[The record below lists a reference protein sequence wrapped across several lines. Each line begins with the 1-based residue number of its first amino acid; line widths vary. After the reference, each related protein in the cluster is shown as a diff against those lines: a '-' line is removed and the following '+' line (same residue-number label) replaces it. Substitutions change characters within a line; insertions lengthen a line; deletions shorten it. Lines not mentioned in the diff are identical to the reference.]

1 MPQTALEEAELTE
14 SVVGALPE
22 IEQDEKLEE
31 IQEFWNADRE
41 IDITELAN
49 ESVRIPQIHDKYLKI
64 YIDERIRLKGLQFEL
79 TKLVQL
85 KRDYYAGKL
94 TQEELEKLGWEQ
106 FLQRLL
112 KNEISTYIE
121 ADEDVIKTKKNIV
134 LIEEKCYYLD
144 SIIKMISNRG
154 FQIKSAIDWIKYKSG
169 IV

>member
-1 MPQTALEEAELTE
+1 M
-14 SVVGALPE
+14 V
-22 IEQDEKLEE
+22 
-31 IQEFWNADRE
+31 
-41 IDITELAN
+41 
-49 ESVRIPQIHDKYLKI
+49 
-64 YIDERIRLKGLQFEL
+64 RLK
-79 TKLVQL
+79 T
-85 KRDYYAGKL
+85 DYYTGKL

-121 ADEDVIKTKKNIV
+121 ADEDIIKSKKNIV

>member
-1 MPQTALEEAELTE
+1 M
-14 SVVGALPE
+14 
-22 IEQDEKLEE
+22 KLEE

-79 TKLVQL
+79 IKLVRL
-85 KRDYYAGKL
+85 KTDYYAGKL

>member
-1 MPQTALEEAELTE
+1 M
-14 SVVGALPE
+14 
-22 IEQDEKLEE
+22 KLEE

-79 TKLVQL
+79 TKLVRL
-85 KRDYYAGKL
+85 KTDYYAGKL

-106 FLQRLL
+106 FLNRLL
-112 KNEISTYIE
+112 KNEISSYIE
-121 ADEDVIKTKKNIV
+121 ADEDVIKSKKNIV

-144 SIIKMISNRG
+144 SIIK
-154 FQIKSAIDWIKYKSG
+154 
-169 IV
+169 

>member
-1 MPQTALEEAELTE
+1 M
-14 SVVGALPE
+14 
-22 IEQDEKLEE
+22 KLEE

-79 TKLVQL
+79 TKLVRL
-85 KRDYYAGKL
+85 KTDYYAGKL

-121 ADEDVIKTKKNIV
+121 ADEDIIKSKKNIV

>member
-1 MPQTALEEAELTE
+1 M
-14 SVVGALPE
+14 
-22 IEQDEKLEE
+22 KLEE

-79 TKLVQL
+79 TKLVRL
-85 KRDYYAGKL
+85 KTDYYAGKL

-106 FLQRLL
+106 FLHRLL

-121 ADEDVIKTKKNIV
+121 ADEDVIKIKKNIV
-134 LIEEKCYYLD
+134 LIEEKCHYLD

>member
-1 MPQTALEEAELTE
+1 M
-14 SVVGALPE
+14 
-22 IEQDEKLEE
+22 KLEE

-41 IDITELAN
+41 IDITELAT

-79 TKLVQL
+79 TKLVRL
-85 KRDYYAGKL
+85 KTDYYAGKL

-106 FLQRLL
+106 FLERLL

-121 ADEDVIKTKKNIV
+121 ADDDIIKLKKNIV
-134 LIEEKCYYLD
+134 LLDEKIHYLD

-154 FQIKSAIDWIKYKSG
+154 FQIKSAIDWIKYKNG

>member
-1 MPQTALEEAELTE
+1 M
-14 SVVGALPE
+14 
-22 IEQDEKLEE
+22 KLEE
-31 IQEFWNADRE
+31 IQELWNADRE
-41 IDITELAN
+41 IDITELAT

-79 TKLVQL
+79 TKLVRL
-85 KRDYYAGKL
+85 KTDYYAGKL
-94 TQEELEKLGWEQ
+94 TQEELEKLGWDQ

-121 ADEDVIKTKKNIV
+121 SDTDIIKHKKNIV

-154 FQIKSAIDWIKYKSG
+154 FQIKGAIDWIKYKSG

>member
-1 MPQTALEEAELTE
+1 M
-14 SVVGALPE
+14 
-22 IEQDEKLEE
+22 KLEE

-79 TKLVQL
+79 TKLVRL
-85 KRDYYAGKL
+85 KTDYYAGKL

-121 ADEDVIKTKKNIV
+121 ADEDIIKSKKNIV

-154 FQIKSAIDWIKYKSG
+154 FQIKGAIDWIKYKSG

>member
-1 MPQTALEEAELTE
+1 M
-14 SVVGALPE
+14 
-22 IEQDEKLEE
+22 KLEE

-64 YIDERIRLKGLQFEL
+64 FIDERIRLKGLQFEL

-85 KRDYYAGKL
+85 KRDYYDGKL

-134 LIEEKCYYLD
+134 LIEEKCHYLD

>member
-1 MPQTALEEAELTE
+1 L
-14 SVVGALPE
+14 
-22 IEQDEKLEE
+22 KLEE

-79 TKLVQL
+79 TKLVRL
-85 KRDYYAGKL
+85 KTDYYAGKL
-94 TQEELEKLGWEQ
+94 TEEELEKLGWEQ
-106 FLQRLL
+106 FLHRLL

-121 ADEDVIKTKKNIV
+121 ADNDIIKLKKNIV
-134 LIEEKCYYLD
+134 LLEEKIHYLD

-154 FQIKSAIDWIKYKSG
+154 FQIKSAIDWIKYKNG

>member
-1 MPQTALEEAELTE
+1 M
-14 SVVGALPE
+14 
-22 IEQDEKLEE
+22 KLEE

-79 TKLVQL
+79 TKLVRL
-85 KRDYYAGKL
+85 KTDYYAGKL

-121 ADEDVIKTKKNIV
+121 ADEDVIKSKKNIV

>member
-1 MPQTALEEAELTE
+1 M
-14 SVVGALPE
+14 
-22 IEQDEKLEE
+22 KLEE

-64 YIDERIRLKGLQFEL
+64 YIDERIRLKGLQIEL

-134 LIEEKCYYLD
+134 LIEEKCHYLD

>member
-1 MPQTALEEAELTE
+1 L
-14 SVVGALPE
+14 
-22 IEQDEKLEE
+22 KLEE
-31 IQEFWNADRE
+31 IQELWNADRE
-41 IDITELAN
+41 IDITELAT

-79 TKLVQL
+79 TKLVRL
-85 KRDYYAGKL
+85 KTDYYAGKL

-121 ADEDVIKTKKNIV
+121 SDTDIIKHKKNIV

-154 FQIKSAIDWIKYKSG
+154 FQIKGAIDWIKYKSG

>member
-1 MPQTALEEAELTE
+1 M
-14 SVVGALPE
+14 
-22 IEQDEKLEE
+22 KLEE
-31 IQEFWNADRE
+31 IQDFWNADRE
-41 IDITELAN
+41 IDITELAT

-79 TKLVQL
+79 TKLVRL
-85 KRDYYAGKL
+85 KTDYYAGKL

-106 FLQRLL
+106 FLERLL

-121 ADEDVIKTKKNIV
+121 ADDDIIKLKKNIV
-134 LIEEKCYYLD
+134 LLEEKIHYLD

-154 FQIKSAIDWIKYKSG
+154 FQIKSAIDWIKYKNG

>member
-1 MPQTALEEAELTE
+1 M
-14 SVVGALPE
+14 
-22 IEQDEKLEE
+22 KLEE

-79 TKLVQL
+79 TKLVRL
-85 KRDYYAGKL
+85 KTDYYAGKL
-94 TQEELEKLGWEQ
+94 TQEELEELGWEQ
-106 FLQRLL
+106 FLERLL

-121 ADEDVIKTKKNIV
+121 ADDDIIKLKKNIV
-134 LIEEKCYYLD
+134 LLEEKIHYLD

-154 FQIKSAIDWIKYKSG
+154 FQIKSAIDWIKYKNG

>member
-1 MPQTALEEAELTE
+1 M
-14 SVVGALPE
+14 
-22 IEQDEKLEE
+22 KLEE

-134 LIEEKCYYLD
+134 LIEEKCHYLD

>member
-1 MPQTALEEAELTE
+1 M
-14 SVVGALPE
+14 
-22 IEQDEKLEE
+22 KLEE

-79 TKLVQL
+79 TKLVRL
-85 KRDYYAGKL
+85 KTNYYAGKL

-121 ADEDVIKTKKNIV
+121 ADEDVIKSKKNIV

>member
-1 MPQTALEEAELTE
+1 M
-14 SVVGALPE
+14 
-22 IEQDEKLEE
+22 KLEE

-79 TKLVQL
+79 IKLVRL
-85 KRDYYAGKL
+85 KTDYYAGKL

-121 ADEDVIKTKKNIV
+121 ADEDIIKSKKNIV

>member
-1 MPQTALEEAELTE
+1 M
-14 SVVGALPE
+14 
-22 IEQDEKLEE
+22 KLEE

-41 IDITELAN
+41 IDITELAT

-79 TKLVQL
+79 TKLVRL
-85 KRDYYAGKL
+85 KTDYYAGKL

-121 ADEDVIKTKKNIV
+121 SDSDIIKHKKNIV

-154 FQIKSAIDWIKYKSG
+154 FQIKGAIDWIKYKSG

>member
-1 MPQTALEEAELTE
+1 M
-14 SVVGALPE
+14 
-22 IEQDEKLEE
+22 KLEE

-121 ADEDVIKTKKNIV
+121 ADEDVIKIKKNIV
-134 LIEEKCYYLD
+134 LIEEKCHYLD

>member
-1 MPQTALEEAELTE
+1 M
-14 SVVGALPE
+14 
-22 IEQDEKLEE
+22 KLEE
-31 IQEFWNADRE
+31 IQELWNADRE
-41 IDITELAN
+41 IDITELAT

-79 TKLVQL
+79 TKQVRL
-85 KRDYYAGKL
+85 KTDYYAGKL

-121 ADEDVIKTKKNIV
+121 ADEDVIKSKKNIV